1 VSTALVDPPVVFD
14 VPGGVLRFGAG
25 ALDQWAEHLEWCY
38 RLLGVDDGATIA
50 VQDFGT
56 SPLSYLGS
64 ALLMPTLE
72 RGVAERMDARLISL
86 DASAERVVITP
97 DAIRQVEPDVL
108 VVRGDVFGLLLDGAK
123 RMGVN
128 IDRRVEHIIVAVGED
143 TMPLPAGEWE
153 RILHVERTLL
163 LAPEC
168 PDCGC
173 FHMREGVYRV
183 DGDEIHNL
191 RLAGA
196 KPCSPRG
203 MRVVEETCARAP
215 GDTLV
220 RIGAQAGGK
229 SR

>member
-1 VSTALVDPPVVFD
+1 MSTVLADAPVVFD
-14 VPGGVLRFGAG
+14 VPGGTLRFGEG
-25 ALDQWAEHLEWCY
+25 ALDEWAQHLEWCY
-38 RLLGVDDGATIA
+38 RVLGIEDGATIA

-64 ALLMPTLE
+64 SLLMPTLE
-72 RGVAERMDARLISL
+72 RGVAELMDARLISL

-128 IDRRVEHIIVAVGED
+128 IARRVERIVVAVGED

-173 FHMREGVYRV
+173 FHLREGVYRV
-183 DGDEIHNL
+183 DDGEIHNL

-196 KPCSPRG
+196 QPCAPRG
-203 MRVVEETCARAP
+203 MRVIEETCTRAT

-229 SR
+229 NR